1 MKWKKVLKQQGQPHQ
16 PQGQMTMPVHMANKV
31 ISGQPQN
38 PNFPNPP
45 NQPNQTNTM
54 PTAGSTPQQV
64 SFQNAVGAGAQGQRD
79 GKINAI
85 MQQIPNDIQ
94 QLNLGITDKNKG
106 IQTANQLKTRL
117 DELIRLWNQA
127 DTMPPPQ
134 Q

>member
-16 PQGQMTMPVHMANKV
+16 PQGQMTMPMQMANKV

-45 NQPNQTNTM
+45 NQQNQTNTM
-54 PTAGSTPQQV
+54 PTANSTPQQV
-64 SFQNAVGAGAQGQRD
+64 AFTNAVGAGAQGARD